1 MLVRASTAKQRY
13 AQPGGHASRQRR
25 TGHTQAGKLEQLSC
39 GLLRCARCTQAYRLN
54 SARFSWPY
62 QRGARKVGSSQ
73 ALADPRRLCRPCTG
87 YAKEETADQ
96 STSHYRRADTY
107 EGSHAIPVQ
116 KEKPQKP
123 RRRTTKTPKTN
134 QPINLEKGSSSRAV
148 AVYAAHSHPGLHQGV
163 GHPSRWVVGS
173 QRQANTACVHRS
185 HWPWSRPSRQ

>member
-62 QRGARKVGSSQ
+62 QGGARKVGSSQ

-96 STSHYRRADTY
+96 PLTIAGLTLTKAAMQSLSRRRSPKNPDAEQRRPRRQTNPSTLKREAALEPSLFTLPIHIQGFTRVS
-107 EGSHAIPVQ
+107 GIPVA
-116 KEKPQKP
+116 
-123 RRRTTKTPKTN
+123 
-134 QPINLEKGSSSRAV
+134 G
-148 AVYAAHSHPGLHQGV
+148 
-163 GHPSRWVVGS
+163 
-173 QRQANTACVHRS
+173 
-185 HWPWSRPSRQ
+185 